1 MGDVGGMG
9 EWRGSIKFWCGPK
22 KKNGVGRMDRNFGVA
37 GVGPQTLGV
46 GQKKALVDVRQNI
59 GMGG

>member
-1 MGDVGGMG
+1 MAWLHKILV
-9 EWRGSIKFWCGPK
+9 WAKK